1 MTFSHSGNPPATHY
15 VKFYD
20 VKLENEYK
28 STIGNWNKTIY
39 HLYKE
44 LKGDRKNKPLR
55 MILWKMYQLRDYAV
69 QALNF
74 EAVDTDFA
82 KTSLPSEAKI
92 IAICAPYSNSS
103 NTQKT
108 KF

>member
-1 MTFSHSGNPPATHY
+1 MTFSHSSNPPATHY

-20 VKLENEYK
+20 VQKENEYK
-28 STIGNWNKTIY
+28 NTIGNWNKTIC

-44 LKGDRKNKPLR
+44 LKVDRKNKPLR
-55 MILWKMYQLRDYAV
+55 IILWKMYQLRNYAV

-82 KTSLPSEAKI
+82 NALPSEAKI

-103 NTQKT
+103 NNQKT